1 MKMKVTAKPN
11 YQLAGL
17 PRAGF
22 MPRLGAAIYDVLLAC
37 GVYALAGMLGLAL
50 IALLQHWGW
59 LTLAPQ
65 AELAVA
71 LQQTPVVH
79 GVYQLWL
86 LLCVVSF
93 YSYFWS
99 RSGQTLGMKAWRL
112 RVQHPNGQNLSP
124 ITAVAR
130 CFWSLLGLGNLL
142 LLVSRQQLALQ
153 DRLGNTEVVQL
164 PK

>member
-1 MKMKVTAKPN
+1 MKMTVTATPN

-22 MPRLGAAIYDVLLAC
+22 LPRLGAATYDALLAF
-37 GVYALAGMLGLAL
+37 GVYALAGMVGLAV

-59 LTLAPQ
+59 ITLASQ
-65 AELAVA
+65 TELAIA
-71 LQQTPVVH
+71 LQQTPAVH

-93 YSYFWS
+93 YCYFWS

-124 ITAVAR
+124 VTAVAR
-130 CFWSLLGLGNLL
+130 CCWSLLGLGNLL
-142 LLVSRQQLALQ
+142 LLVSSQQLALQ
-153 DRLGNTEVVQL
+153 DRLSNTEVVQL